1 MPLRWDYFSDQPEV
15 IRDKAY
21 KRRIYKAVA
30 WDFIKMLG
38 VNLFIFPFAILFYL
52 FTSRKK
58 ISTDNAYFFGLSIN
72 LDKNP
77 SQTRELIDDLAVDTL
92 LIRLPLHD
100 IENLSAYTEFAQQYR
115 DKNLL
120 INILQDRR
128 HIESPQL
135 LQQSLEQIF
144 HYLSPLTPRFQI
156 GNAINRKKWAIF
168 SMDEYL
174 RFYKVA
180 YDLKQQKYPQLIL
193 LGSAVIDFE
202 YYFTIRTLFNFYRIR
217 FDQLSSLLYVDRRG
231 APENTQAGLDLP
243 KKLQLLQ
250 AIARLSPK
258 TSADIVITET
268 NWPIENTYP
277 YAPTSGEECVNL
289 DDHANYLVRYYL
301 LALASG
307 VVKNVYWH
315 QLIAPGYGL
324 IDNRKGLVKYPA
336 YYAFKTL
343 LSLVK
348 KAQFI
353 EIKQQQGL
361 YQVRFQG
368 KAIIDIYWAL
378 KPIKLNS
385 KGKKIILRD
394 GQEVTQDEILV
405 GESPIYTIGGKKT
418 PVSLAQGELTAIDR
432 EI

>member
-1 MPLRWDYFSDQPEV
+1 MMIKEYDDMTLRWDSFSDQPEV

-38 VNLFIFPFAILFYL
+38 ANLFIFPLATLFYL
-52 FTSRKK
+52 LTPSKK
-58 ISTDNAYFFGLSIN
+58 ISIDHANFFGLSIN

-77 SQTRELIDDLAVDTL
+77 HQTRKLIDDLTVDTL

-100 IENLSAYTEFAQQYR
+100 IENLSAYTEFVQQYR

-128 HIESPQL
+128 HIENLPL
-135 LQQSLEQIF
+135 LQQSLDQIF
-144 HYLSPLTPRFQI
+144 HHLSPLTQRFQI

-180 YDLKQQKYPQLIL
+180 YDLKQKKYPQLTL

-202 YYFTIRTLFNFYRIR
+202 YYFTIRTLFNFYRLR
-217 FDQLSSLLYVDRRG
+217 FDQLSTLLYVDRRG
-231 APENTQAGLDLP
+231 APENTQAGLDLI
-243 KKLQLLQ
+243 KKLKLLQ
-250 AIARLSPK
+250 SIARLSPK
-258 TSADIVITET
+258 TNADIVITET
-268 NWPIENTYP
+268 NWPIENTHP
-277 YAPTSGEECVNL
+277 YAPTSGKECVSL

-307 VVKNVYWH
+307 VVKNIYWH

-324 IDNRKGLVKYPA
+324 IDNRNGLVKYPA

-343 LSLVK
+343 LSLLK
-348 KAQFI
+348 QTQFI
-353 EIKQQQGL
+353 ELKQQQGL
-361 YQVRFQG
+361 YQARFQG
-368 KAIIDIYWAL
+368 KVIIDVYWSL
-378 KPIKLNS
+378 KPITLNS

-394 GQEVTQDEILV
+394 GQEVSQDEILI
-405 GESPIYTIGGKKT
+405 GKSPVY
-418 PVSLAQGELTAIDR
+418 LR
-432 EI
+432 

>member
-1 MPLRWDYFSDQPEV
+1 MPLRWDSFSDQPEV

-38 VNLFIFPFAILFYL
+38 TNLFIFPLSVLFYL
-52 FTSRKK
+52 LIPRKK
-58 ISTDNAYFFGLSIN
+58 INIDHACFFGLSIN

-77 SQTRELIDDLAVDTL
+77 DDTRALIDDLGVDTL

-100 IENLSAYTEFAQQYR
+100 IENLSVYIDFAQQYH

-128 HIESPQL
+128 HIENPSL
-135 LQQSLEQIF
+135 LQQSLDQIF
-144 HYLSPLTPRFQI
+144 HHFSPLTQRFQI

-174 RFYKVA
+174 RFYKIA

-202 YYFTIRTLFNFYRIR
+202 YYFTIRTLFNFYRLR

-231 APENTQAGLDLP
+231 APENTQTGLDLT

-250 AIARLSPK
+250 SIARLSPK
-258 TSADIVITET
+258 TNADIVITET

-277 YAPTSGEECVNL
+277 YAPTSSEECVSL
-289 DDHANYLVRYYL
+289 EDHANYLVRYYL

-324 IDNRKGLVKYPA
+324 IDNRNGLIKYPA

-343 LSLVK
+343 LSLLK
-348 KAQFI
+348 QAKFI
-353 EIKQQQGL
+353 ELKQQQGL
-361 YQVRFQG
+361 YQARFQG
-368 KAIIDIYWAL
+368 KHVIDVYWAL
-378 KPIKLNS
+378 KPMTLNA
-385 KGKKIILRD
+385 KGKTIILRD
-394 GQEVTQDEILV
+394 GQKIHQDEIV
-405 GESPIYTIGGKKT
+405 AGESPVYMIKL
-418 PVSLAQGELTAIDR
+418 SASAL
-432 EI
+432 

>member
-1 MPLRWDYFSDQPEV
+1 MPLRWDSFSDQPEM

-21 KRRIYKAVA
+21 KHKIYKAVA
-30 WDFIKMLG
+30 WDFFKMLAT
-38 VNLFIFPFAILFYL
+38 NLLVFPLAVIFYWL
-52 FTSRKK
+52 TSDKK
-58 ISTDNAYFFGLSIN
+58 QNVGRISNASFFGMSIN

-77 SQTRELIDDLAVDTL
+77 NVTRQLVDDLDVDSL

-100 IENLSAYTEFAQQYR
+100 IENLPDYVEFTQQYA
-115 DKNLL
+115 DKDLL

-128 HIESPQL
+128 HVEDHQL
-135 LQQSLEQIF
+135 LRQSLDAIF
-144 HYLSPLTPRFQI
+144 HHFAPLTHRFQI
-156 GNAINRKKWAIF
+156 ANAINRKKWAIF

-202 YYFTIRTLFNFYRIR
+202 YYFTIRTLFNFHRLR

-231 APENTQAGLDLP
+231 APENTQASLDLI
-243 KKLQLLQ
+243 KKLHLLQ
-250 AIARLSPK
+250 SIARLSPK
-258 TSADIVITET
+258 TSTEIVITET
-268 NWPIENTYP
+268 NWPIENTAP
-277 YAPTSGEECVNL
+277 YAPTSGEECVSL
-289 DDHANYLVRYYL
+289 EDHANYLVRYYI

-324 IDNRKGLVKYPA
+324 IDNRKGLDKYPA

-343 LSLVK
+343 LSTLK

-353 EIKQQQGL
+353 ALEEHKGL
-361 YQVRFQG
+361 YHARFQDP
-368 KAIIDIYWAL
+368 KNRIEVYWAL
-378 KPIKLNS
+378 QPKKL
-385 KGKKIILRD
+385 KTQGKTIILRD
-394 GQEVTQDEILV
+394 GMKISQDEIV
-405 GESPIYTIGGKKT
+405 IEASPLYLIEAYTEEVQI
-418 PVSLAQGELTAIDR
+418 
-432 EI
+432 